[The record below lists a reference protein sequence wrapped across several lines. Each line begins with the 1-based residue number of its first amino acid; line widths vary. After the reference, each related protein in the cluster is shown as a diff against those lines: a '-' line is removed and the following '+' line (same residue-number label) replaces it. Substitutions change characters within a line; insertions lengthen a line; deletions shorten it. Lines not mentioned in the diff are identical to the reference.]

1 MLNQENQSMKKRKTV
16 WRLLAKALGEKA
28 SKCNKEAD
36 RVALIRLLMFL
47 SILVTNCFIVA
58 NAIRHWN
65 DETVINV
72 EVFVDEAN
80 IPSHLSS
87 SEKER
92 LLTSNSRRF
101 PYD

>member
-1 MLNQENQSMKKRKTV
+1 MEKQKNA

-36 RVALIRLLMFL
+36 KVALIRLVMFL
-47 SILVTNCFIVA
+47 SIFITNCFIIA

-72 EVFVDEAN
+72 EILIDEEN
-80 IPSHLSS
+80 VPGYLS
-87 SEKER
+87 ETQKER
-92 LLTSNSRRF
+92 VFQTNRNII
-101 PYD
+101 YD